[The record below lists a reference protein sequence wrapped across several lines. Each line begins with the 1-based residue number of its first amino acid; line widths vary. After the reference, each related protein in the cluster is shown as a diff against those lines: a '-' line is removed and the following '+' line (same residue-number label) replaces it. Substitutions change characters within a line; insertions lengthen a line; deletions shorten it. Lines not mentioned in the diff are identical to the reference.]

1 MALTAIR
8 PTKHRMGLRVV
19 GDRLG
24 ARVDFQLIARFDR
37 DIGQVDQGGR
47 IMTDLNIGR
56 RLCTLLDGGQKV
68 GLMAR
73 SQFDD
78 LLWCR

>member
-8 PTKHRMGLRVV
+8 STKHRMGLRVV

-56 RLCTLLDGGQKV
+56 RLCTQLDGGQKI

-78 LLWCR
+78 LLGCR

>member
-1 MALTAIR
+1 MTLTAIR

-56 RLCTLLDGGQKV
+56 RLCTQLDGGQKI

>member
-8 PTKHRMGLRVV
+8 STKHRMGLRVV

-37 DIGQVDQGGR
+37 DIGQVDQSGR

-56 RLCTLLDGGQKV
+56 RLSTLLDGSQKI

-78 LLWCR
+78 LLGCR